1 MSSHDAPDDREG
13 SAIEDEALVSQLRSQ
28 NHLLLTQVSRRKSE
42 IEEEGGIEKLER
54 NLSGGAVNTE
64 DLLKRALE
72 VQKQLE
78 ALGPNDSAAA
88 IPTKILRTPSDD
100 RPNRPGP
107 LVSGTAV
114 ESYSSGDPV
123 PSPGGMTEAVHPT
136 AGPPGHLPHRWLEET
151 DAKVNLVTAHARSFA
166 LEKRYPQVCLD

>member
-1 MSSHDAPDDREG
+1 MSSPHDAPDDREG

-28 NHLLLTQVSRRKSE
+28 NHLLLTQVSSRRKSK
-42 IEEEGGIEKLER
+42 IEEGGDIEKLDR
-54 NLSGGAVNTE
+54 DLSSGAVTTE
-64 DLLKRALE
+64 DLLIRALE

-78 ALGPNDSAAA
+78 ALGPNDSVAA

-114 ESYSSGDPV
+114 ESYPSGDPV
-123 PSPGGMTEAVHPT
+123 PSPGGMTEAVHPS
-136 AGPPGHLPHRWLEET
+136 AGPREHLPHRLLEET
-151 DAKVNLVTAHARSFA
+151 DTKVKSRRFQPLPVQRPSAILF
-166 LEKRYPQVCLD
+166 